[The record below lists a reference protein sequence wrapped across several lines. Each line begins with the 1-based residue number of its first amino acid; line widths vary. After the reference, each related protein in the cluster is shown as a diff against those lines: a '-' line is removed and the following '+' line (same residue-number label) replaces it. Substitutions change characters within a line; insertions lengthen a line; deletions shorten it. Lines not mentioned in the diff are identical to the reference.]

1 MWRETL
7 ERSGRLHDISAAL
20 DRLKRI
26 GVRRVCWLRP
36 NEEARPRTYVLTY
49 LLTCLLAYLLT
60 YSLTHSLTHL
70 LTYLLWLLAASQR
83 GALPPYTPDTVL
95 GLPLPRCTAACVALL
110 PAATQASASMAP
122 LLMATRPKAG
132 DAA

>member
-1 MWRETL
+1 VWRETL

-49 LLTCLLAYLLT
+49 LLTYLLAYLLT
-60 YSLTHSLTHL
+60 YLLTHL
-70 LTYLLWLLAASQR
+70 LTYLLTYLPTYLL
-83 GALPPYTPDTVL
+83 T
-95 GLPLPRCTAACVALL
+95 
-110 PAATQASASMAP
+110 
-122 LLMATRPKAG
+122 MATRCVPARGLTPVHAG
-132 DAA
+132 HRSRSPSAALYSRMRCAPTGGYTGER